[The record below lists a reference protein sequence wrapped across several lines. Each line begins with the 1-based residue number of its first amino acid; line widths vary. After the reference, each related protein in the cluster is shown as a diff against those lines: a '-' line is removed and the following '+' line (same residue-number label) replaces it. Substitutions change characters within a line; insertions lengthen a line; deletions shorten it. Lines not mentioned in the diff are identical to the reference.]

1 MIINFAGA
9 NGLGDPAGGW
19 KKTMNLTP
27 RTIRAQIMIAFLI
40 SFVFMAGIIAIN
52 YNYFRR
58 LSRSMQ
64 LFEVAGELD
73 STLLEMRRY
82 EKNYFLYRQEFNYE
96 ENVTYTNRLGLILQR
111 EKENL
116 IEAIGKENYGQ
127 FLKYVGDYSGMMA
140 KLREASCDAWDCAPL
155 QAQIRGMGQNLLLLA
170 DQFVTTERRVIDRL
184 LQQMMPLPL
193 IGLLLLVVLLGFVVF
208 FIGEK
213 VIRPLARITR
223 ESEAVAQ
230 GMFQR
235 ITPYGDSKNEIHHLV
250 STINRM
256 MGELEK
262 RQEQLIQSRKIASIG
277 TLTAGIAHEIN
288 NPVNNISLILESLV
302 EDGDDMDDDERR
314 RLYQEAVDQADRTSE
329 IVKNLLEFSRAS
341 HPRVE
346 DVDLAEVVEKTG
358 RLLRNEMELRRIR
371 LTKEVKSGL
380 PHVRMDK
387 GGLRQVLLNL
397 FMNAIQA
404 MESGGELKVRV
415 GPADTPGE
423 IRIDVID
430 NGPGIP
436 PESMDQIFDPFFST
450 KKEGIGTGLGLSV
463 SYNIIKKNGGRMEV
477 ESQPGQ
483 GAHFSIFLPLDGVPL
498 GKE

>member
-1 MIINFAGA
+1 M
-9 NGLGDPAGGW
+9 
-19 KKTMNLTP
+19 
-27 RTIRAQIMIAFLI
+27 
-40 SFVFMAGIIAIN
+40 
-52 YNYFRR
+52 
-58 LSRSMQ
+58 
-64 LFEVAGELD
+64 E
-73 STLLEMRRY
+73 
-82 EKNYFLYRQEFNYE
+82 
-96 ENVTYTNRLGLILQR
+96 
-111 EKENL
+111 
-116 IEAIGKENYGQ
+116 
-127 FLKYVGDYSGMMA
+127 
-140 KLREASCDAWDCAPL
+140 
-155 QAQIRGMGQNLLLLA
+155 
-170 DQFVTTERRVIDRL
+170 
-184 LQQMMPLPL
+184 
-193 IGLLLLVVLLGFVVF
+193 
-208 FIGEK
+208 
-213 VIRPLARITR
+213 
-223 ESEAVAQ
+223 
-230 GMFQR
+230 
-235 ITPYGDSKNEIHHLV
+235 
-250 STINRM
+250 
-256 MGELEK
+256 ELEK

-302 EDGDDMDDDERR
+302 EDGDNMDNDERR
-314 RLYQEAVDQADRTSE
+314 GLYQEAMDQADRTSE